1 MNIPAYKRGP
11 YSGKGGY
18 VKRHNVTMDD
28 YTAQVLREHGA
39 GNLSEGVRRA
49 ANEIAE
55 RVTCANHKAFQP
67 VDYE

>member
-1 MNIPAYKRGP
+1 MNLPAYKRGP
-11 YSGKGGY
+11 YSGKGSY

-28 YTAQVLREHGA
+28 YTARVLREHGA

-49 ANEIAE
+49 ANEIAA
-55 RVTCANHKAFQP
+55 RVICANPDVFPP